1 MPRSLLPIGTESQT
15 RDSPVSTP
23 PNANS
28 GWALW
33 LVLALVAVNVA
44 VYAPVRNYGFIGF
57 DDPEYVS
64 QNSHVLRGLTWEGVR
79 WAFSTGYFANWH
91 PLTWLSHMLDV
102 QVYGTY
108 AGGHHI
114 TNVLLHITNTLLLFG
129 LLHRMTGRLG
139 RSAFVAGLFAVHPLH
154 VESVAWVSERKDV
167 LSTLFG
173 MLTLWSYIGY
183 VRRPRLGRYLVLL
196 LFFAMGLMAK
206 PMLVTLPFLLLLL
219 DVWPLGRITLPAD
232 PSGSLRWQSLRDQ
245 RSAVVRLVWEKLPLI
260 GLAVASS
267 MVTFVVQQRGG
278 TVGGFGAMPLDF
290 RMANALVSYIAYIAK
305 MLWPAHLSVLYPYPE
320 TLPGWWVFGSMFVLI
335 GVSVAVVRAAQR
347 RPYLAVGWL
356 WYLGTLVPV
365 IGLVQVGNQAM
376 ADRYTYVPLIG
387 LFLMVAWG
395 IPDLLAPWPYRRIVL
410 PTAAGIVIC
419 ACAVA
424 ARSQVRHWESDT
436 SLWARTLEV
445 TTGNYV
451 AHNNLGTALAGQ
463 GKIGEA
469 MAHYAEALR
478 FKPDYADAH
487 NNLGTALAGQGK
499 VGEAMAHYAE
509 ALRLNP
515 ANANAHYN
523 MGVALDQQGRIGE
536 ATAHYA
542 EALRLKPDYADA
554 HNNLAAV
561 FQQQGRVAEAIVH
574 YLEAVRLKPDYA
586 EAHSNL
592 GAALARQGR
601 IGEAMTHFAEA
612 LRINPANER
621 LRSALAELKSRA
633 NRVGQDPP

>member
-1 MPRSLLPIGTESQT
+1 M
-15 RDSPVSTP
+15 
-23 PNANS
+23 
-28 GWALW
+28 
-33 LVLALVAVNVA
+33 A

-167 LSTLFG
+167 LSTFFG

-305 MLWPAHLSVLYPYPE
+305 MLWPAHLSALYPYPE

-347 RPYLAVGWL
+347 RPYLPVGWL

-376 ADRYTYVPLIG
+376 A
-387 LFLMVAWG
+387 
-395 IPDLLAPWPYRRIVL
+395 
-410 PTAAGIVIC
+410 
-419 ACAVA
+419 
-424 ARSQVRHWESDT
+424 
-436 SLWARTLEV
+436 
-445 TTGNYV
+445 
-451 AHNNLGTALAGQ
+451 
-463 GKIGEA
+463 
-469 MAHYAEALR
+469 
-478 FKPDYADAH
+478 
-487 NNLGTALAGQGK
+487 
-499 VGEAMAHYAE
+499 
-509 ALRLNP
+509 
-515 ANANAHYN
+515 
-523 MGVALDQQGRIGE
+523 
-536 ATAHYA
+536 
-542 EALRLKPDYADA
+542 
-554 HNNLAAV
+554 
-561 FQQQGRVAEAIVH
+561 
-574 YLEAVRLKPDYA
+574 
-586 EAHSNL
+586 
-592 GAALARQGR
+592 
-601 IGEAMTHFAEA
+601 
-612 LRINPANER
+612 
-621 LRSALAELKSRA
+621 
-633 NRVGQDPP
+633 